1 MVMIARR
8 IGGADAWFTDRH
20 GGVSPQ
26 PFASLNLAAHVGDD
40 ETAVAENRAR
50 VLSAICQL
58 RSQWMQPLHVHGT
71 TVHVV
76 TDETQY
82 ALDGLTING
91 PGPDAAALEADGLAT
106 ARRGVALSALGADC
120 APIAIAN
127 DTACAAIHAGWR
139 GALGGV
145 VAAGVA
151 AVQALGRGPVHAVV
165 GPCVCGRHY
174 EFGEELLSELVG
186 VHGPE
191 VATTT
196 GAGAPAF
203 DLRAAIRH
211 AFARADVADVEVL
224 DICTV
229 ESADHF
235 SFRRDGL
242 TGRHGVVVVN
252 R

>member
-1 MVMIARR
+1 MISRR
-8 IGGADAWFTDRH
+8 LGGADVWFTDRH
-20 GGVSPQ
+20 GGASPH
-26 PFASLNLAAHVGDD
+26 PFLSLNLAGHVGDD

-50 VLSAICQL
+50 VRTAIGHE
-58 RSQWMQPLHVHGT
+58 RIPWIQPLHIHGT

-82 ALDGLTING
+82 TLHGLTVDG
-91 PGPDAAALEADGLAT
+91 PGPDGVALEADGLAT

-127 DTACAAIHAGWR
+127 DTACAAVHAGWR

-151 AVQALGRGPVHAVV
+151 AVQSIGRGPVRAVV
-165 GPCVCGRHY
+165 GPCVCGLHY
-174 EFGEELLSELVG
+174 EFGEELLSELVAT
-186 VHGPE
+186 HGPE

-196 GAGAPAF
+196 AAGAPAF
-203 DLRAAIRH
+203 DLRGAIRL
-211 AFARADVADVEVL
+211 AFNRADVSEVEVL

-229 ESADHF
+229 ESSGHF